1 MISRFKKIFK
11 RFQLLELQVFI
22 LISSLRDGSK
32 DGNGKW
38 SRALSIFLIYLYN
51 LYILYI
57 KIDKLVGLFRI
68 YYIY

>member
-1 MISRFKKIFK
+1 MISRFKKISK
-11 RFQLLELQVFI
+11 RFQLLELQVF
-22 LISSLRDGSK
+22 ISSLRDGSK

-57 KIDKLVGLFRI
+57 EKDQLVGLFRI